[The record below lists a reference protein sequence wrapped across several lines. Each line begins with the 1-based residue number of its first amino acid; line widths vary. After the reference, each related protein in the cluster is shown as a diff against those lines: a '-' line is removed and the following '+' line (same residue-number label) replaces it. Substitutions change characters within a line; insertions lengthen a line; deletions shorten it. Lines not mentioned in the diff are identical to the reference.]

1 MKKLHSAIIAT
12 AALLAVLSGCGQ
24 VEDTQTQDNNTIDL
38 PTTPA
43 NNCPA
48 GSYSE
53 NDFGCY
59 DSSALFP
66 SATGETVVEDMW
78 SVYSQSNTNR
88 TDGVVFY
95 DRYQFG
101 YQFSALGYAFQQNAS
116 DDYTYY
122 GEWGVASSGNPLNV
136 GNYNGILHQYT
147 ATGQGFQ
154 GQPNCYEVTDDG
166 TTLKLCHETL
176 QNEGATLGST
186 GYYYGATVKFGNL
199 LNYNFTV
206 VGTWTISGY
215 DANPA
220 PEMTVYFSDNGTIS
234 TGSGGEWGVSA
245 DGKVIEIAGVRYLV
259 FQYLDDPDVNCI
271 ATLELAGGTAT
282 STLWKMCKQ

>member
-1 MKKLHSAIIAT
+1 MHTLITASAVLF
-12 AALLAVLSGCGQ
+12 ALLSGCGQ
-24 VEDTQTQDNNTIDL
+24 VDDSQTQDNDTIDV

-53 NDFGCY
+53 NEFGCY
-59 DSSALFP
+59 GDTVLFP
-66 SATGETVVEDMW
+66 NATGETVAEGVW
-78 SVYSQSNTNR
+78 SIYSQSNTDRIDN
-88 TDGVVFY
+88 VVFY
-95 DRYQFG
+95 DRYQYGYRLFADGFG
-101 YQFSALGYAFQQNAS
+101 FQQNKS
-116 DDYTYY
+116 DNYNSYW
-122 GEWGVASSGNPLNV
+122 EWGVASSGNPLTV
-136 GNYNGILHQYT
+136 GNYDGLTHQYS
-147 ATGQGFQ
+147 ASEEFQ
-154 GQPNCYEVTDDG
+154 GQPNCYKVTDDG
-166 TTLKLCHETL
+166 KTLKFCHETL
-176 QNEGATLGST
+176 QNESATMGST
-186 GYYYGATVKFGNL
+186 GLYYGATVKFGNL

-215 DANPA
+215 DANTAPA
-220 PEMTVYFSDNGTIS
+220 TTVYFSENGTIS

-259 FQYLDDPDVNCI
+259 FQYLDDADVNCI